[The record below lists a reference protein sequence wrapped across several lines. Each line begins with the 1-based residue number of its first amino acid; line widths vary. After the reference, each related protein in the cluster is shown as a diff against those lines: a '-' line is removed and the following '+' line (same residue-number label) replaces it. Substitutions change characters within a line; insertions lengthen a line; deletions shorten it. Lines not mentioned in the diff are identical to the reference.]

1 VIEGDTLRGEI
12 RLGLTEK
19 VAEKLVPLQEKLDK
33 IMANA
38 DVLISGINN
47 VLDEKHRGFEK

>member
-1 VIEGDTLRGEI
+1 
-12 RLGLTEK
+12 LGLTEK
-19 VAEKLVPLQEKLDK
+19 VAEKLLFKKKLDK

-47 VLDEKHRGFEK
+47 VLDEKHRRI

>member
-1 VIEGDTLRGEI
+1 MRGEI
-12 RLGLTEK
+12 RLGITEK
-19 VAEKLVPLQEKLDK
+19 VAEKLASRKLDK

-47 VLDEKHRGFEK
+47 VLDEKHKRI

>member
-1 VIEGDTLRGEI
+1 MRGEI
-12 RLGLTEK
+12 RLGITEK
-19 VAEKLVPLQEKLDK
+19 VAEKLVFKKIRK

-47 VLDEKHRGFEK
+47 VLDEKHKRI